1 VLGVM
6 AWIMPLSV
14 AFSTFGALNGSLFSA
29 GRLVYVASRYNQK
42 FSLKRDILYLN
53 HEKEKYMFLIF
64 WYFSSYGKQRLI
76 LRSYT
81 VYDVQALLVQLGH
94 CEKQILIVVN

>member
-42 FSLKRDILYLN
+42 FSLKREILYLN
-53 HEKEKYMFLIF
+53 YEKEKYMFLF
-64 WYFSSYGKQRLI
+64 FCYCHRMGKQRLK
-76 LRSYT
+76 
-81 VYDVQALLVQLGH
+81 G
-94 CEKQILIVVN
+94 